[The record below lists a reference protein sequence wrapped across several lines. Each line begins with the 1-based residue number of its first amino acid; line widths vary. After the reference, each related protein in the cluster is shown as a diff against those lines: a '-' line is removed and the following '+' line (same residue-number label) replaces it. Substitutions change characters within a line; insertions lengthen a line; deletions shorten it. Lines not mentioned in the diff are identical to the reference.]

1 MFLFRRKRKKAKTL
15 KRELRNWLLAFVGL
29 LVIVY
34 TIGLFSYLIAGL
46 KLSNK
51 VELKGFIVAYE
62 KALEKQSEY
71 RPSQDARIFSTF
83 KYEDL
88 PEKVKKAFPKD
99 EIELGHAEVEPIGE
113 NGDAPE
119 VVIFFLAE
127 RLSDGRTLYVVRMLK
142 FNKDLETGGILNFD
156 FLERV
161 MFIGG
166 ATILVLVFLLSQ
178 FLNRRINRRI
188 AALQEWADTLN
199 ETSAVERRPDF
210 HYDEL
215 NKIGDHLS
223 NAARRLGR
231 FVEREHSF
239 LRHASHELRTPITII
254 SGSTSVM
261 EKIATDDKQ
270 RKVTARIK
278 RASHSM
284 ETIVATLLWLG
295 REQEPNPDLE
305 KVDLSA
311 LLDEVIEDH
320 KYLLCG
326 KGIVLNVNLPALTID
341 APRVPLSIIA
351 ANIIRNAFQHTQHG
365 QIDISIS
372 AQDIVICN
380 QATDLS
386 EQESKIVFE
395 ESYGV
400 GLSLIRRIARRLNWT
415 FQIEQVGD
423 HVTTRLTF

>member
-1 MFLFRRKRKKAKTL
+1 MFLFRRKRKKTKTL
-15 KRELRNWLLAFVGL
+15 KRELRYWLLAFVGL

-34 TIGLFSYLIAGL
+34 TIGLFSYLVAGL

-51 VELKGFIVAYE
+51 VELKSFILAYE
-62 KALEKQSEY
+62 KALEKQPADLPPE
-71 RPSQDARIFSTF
+71 DARIFSTF

-88 PEKVKKAFPKD
+88 PEMVKKAFPKD
-99 EIELGHAEVEPIGE
+99 EIELGHADIEPVGE
-113 NGDAPE
+113 SGRAPE
-119 VVIFFLAE
+119 FVIFFLAE

-142 FNKDLETGGILNFD
+142 FNEDLDTGGILDFD

-161 MFIGG
+161 MFVGG

-178 FLNRRINRRI
+178 FLNQRINRRI

-305 KVDLSA
+305 KVDLST

-326 KGIVLNVNLPALTID
+326 KGVVLNVNLPALTID

-372 AQDIVICN
+372 PKDIVICN
-380 QATDLS
+380 QAADLS

>member
-372 AQDIVICN
+372 PNDIVICN
-380 QATDLS
+380 QAADLS